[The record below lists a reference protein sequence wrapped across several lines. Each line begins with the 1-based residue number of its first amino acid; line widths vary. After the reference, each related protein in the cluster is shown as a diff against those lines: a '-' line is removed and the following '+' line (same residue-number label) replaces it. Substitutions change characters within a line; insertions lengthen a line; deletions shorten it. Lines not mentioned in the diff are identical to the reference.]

1 MKRVEKGEGFPGQRI
16 VVLPRPVMTAV
27 SHHALIGGL
36 MPTDAGY
43 FPQARG
49 HRRERL
55 AGVDQAIFIYCIK
68 GAGWCELGG
77 QRHTVRA
84 GDLVVIPP
92 DTAHSY
98 GADGSRPWSI
108 YWLHGKG
115 VRLAAFLDDLGATA
129 AAPIIR
135 VGENLQLVSLFE
147 EIVETMEHGYAQHQL
162 LCASQAFRHL
172 LAVMIRSRRE
182 SQAELPDTRFKV
194 AQTIAYMKQHLD
206 EPLKLDALAALAG
219 LSRSQYAALFKE
231 QTSYT
236 PMDYFTRLR
245 IHRAC
250 QWLDTSDLSVKAVA
264 AKLGY
269 EDPLYFSRVFRT
281 VNAVSPLQYRQM
293 RKG

>member
-1 MKRVEKGEGFPGQRI
+1 MKRAEKGEGFPGQRI
-16 VVLPRPVMTAV
+16 VVLPRPVMAAV
-27 SHHALIGGL
+27 GSHALIGGL

-49 HRRERL
+49 HRRERP
-55 AGVDQAIFIYCIK
+55 AGVDQAIFIYCIM
-68 GAGWCELGG
+68 GAGWCEIAG
-77 QRHTVRA
+77 QRHTVGA
-84 GDLVVIPP
+84 GDLLVIPP
-92 DTAHSY
+92 YVPHSY
-98 GADGSRPWSI
+98 GADSARPWSI

-115 VRLAAFLDDLGATA
+115 AKLRAFLDDLGVTA
-129 AAPIIR
+129 AAPLIR
-135 VGENLQLVSLFE
+135 MGENLQLVSLYE
-147 EIVETMEHGYAQHQL
+147 EIVETVEHGYAQHQL

-194 AQTIAYMKQHLD
+194 TQTIAYMKQHLD

-231 QTSYT
+231 QTGYT

-281 VNAVSPLQYRQM
+281 VNAVSPLQYRRL

>member
-1 MKRVEKGEGFPGQRI
+1 MKRAEKGEGFPGQRI
-16 VVLPRPVMTAV
+16 VVLPRPVMAAV
-27 SHHALIGGL
+27 AKHALIGDL

-43 FPQARG
+43 FPHARG
-49 HRRERL
+49 HRRERSG
-55 AGVDQAIFIYCIK
+55 GVDQAIFIYCLK
-68 GAGWCELGG
+68 GAGWCEMEGR
-77 QRHTVRA
+77 RHAVHA
-84 GDLVVIPP
+84 GDLLVIPP
-92 DTAHSY
+92 DVPHAY
-98 GADGSRPWSI
+98 GAESARPWSI

-115 VRLAAFLDDLGATA
+115 AKLGVFLEELGAATA
-129 AAPIIR
+129 TPVLR
-135 VGENLQLVSLFE
+135 FGENLQLVSLFE
-147 EIVETMEHGYAQHQL
+147 EIVEMVEHGYAQHQL

-182 SQAELPDTRFKV
+182 NQAELPDTRFKV
-194 AQTIAYMKQHLD
+194 TQTIPYMKQHLD

-231 QTSYT
+231 QTGYA

-250 QWLDTSDLSVKAVA
+250 QWLDTSDLSIKAVA
-264 AKLGY
+264 AKVGY

-281 VNAVSPLQYRQM
+281 VNAVSPLQYRRL